1 MRQDWFMFF
10 RLAYFNILSA
20 VVGNVMGV
28 LLGNAV
34 TGGGVKTIVQYLPA
48 LIVPFP
54 ILAGFVVNTGTIVM
68 TQARWAYSRS

>member
-1 MRQDWFMFF
+1 MFF
-10 RLAYFNILSA
+10 RLAYFTILSA
-20 VVGNVMGV
+20 VVGNIMGV

-54 ILAGFVVNTGTIVM
+54 ILAGFVVNTGTSFLI
-68 TQARWAYSRS
+68 QALWGSSHS